1 MAFVN
6 SSSSRGSILLIV
18 LTSFLFCV
26 SSESPGGIRKSL
38 DGYSY
43 SRQEYYDMLLSVA
56 SNYSEDSTSADHLL
70 LMPVWAYK
78 SAAGYLLFVS
88 VMGLALNIIVVLVLL
103 SDQQVKSNLIVK

>member
-6 SSSSRGSILLIV
+6 SSRGSILLIV

-26 SSESPGGIRKSL
+26 SSESPGGRKSL

-56 SNYSEDSTSADHLL
+56 NYSEDSTSAGHRL

-88 VMGLALNIIVVLVLL
+88 VMGLTLNIIVVLVLL
-103 SDQQVKSNLIVK
+103 SDQQV

>member
-6 SSSSRGSILLIV
+6 SSRGSILLIV

-26 SSESPGGIRKSL
+26 SSESPGGGRKSL

-43 SRQEYYDMLLSVA
+43 SRQEYDMLLSVA
-56 SNYSEDSTSADHLL
+56 NYSEDSTSAGHRL

-88 VMGLALNIIVVLVLL
+88 VMGLALNL
-103 SDQQVKSNLIVK
+103 SLIHI

>member
-26 SSESPGGIRKSL
+26 SSESSGGIRKSL

-56 SNYSEDSTSADHLL
+56 NYSEDSTSADHLL

-88 VMGLALNIIVVLVLL
+88 VMGLALNIIVALVLL